1 MFYYVI
7 QTFMLVFIEKLEN
20 PLGYIFF
27 SLLRVIYHLPNRFL
41 LESNVKCDTFMYYV
55 INIRDTND
63 SMNVCIEIIC
73 LIYESYYTI
82 GDVHQIKNAISPR
95 TRTNNK

>member
-1 MFYYVI
+1 MFLLCYSNLYVGFYRKI
-7 QTFMLVFIEKLEN
+7 RKCVGL
-20 PLGYIFF
+20 YFF
-27 SLLRVIYHLPNRFL
+27 LLLRVIYHLPNRFL
-41 LESNVKCDTFMYYV
+41 LQSNVKCDPFMYYV

-82 GDVHQIKNAISPR
+82 GDVHQIKNAISPCSR
-95 TRTNNK
+95 TSNK